1 MKKKTI
7 DMTNGSIVKS
17 LILFSLPLLV
27 SSIIQQMYNTV
38 DLLFVGNILGTS
50 SAAAVGAGSMLIT
63 CLIGLFS
70 GMAVGTNV
78 VLAKFFGSSDNEN
91 LKKGIHTAIS
101 IAFAGGIIITI
112 IGISGAPYFLK
123 LMNTPNNIMNDAVSY
138 IRIYFISIT
147 SMILYNMCSGII
159 RAGGNSK
166 IPMMAQFI
174 GGIINIFA
182 NILFLYIFNFGI
194 KGSAVATLF
203 SQTVSAIIVILY
215 LVKQKGEFHFDF
227 RSLKI
232 HKDVMKKI
240 IIIGVPA
247 GIQALVISLSNVTV
261 QSYINSL
268 DVYSITAFV
277 CYTKIELLIYYPI
290 VAIGQAVMT
299 FTGQNMGAKKIDRMK
314 KGAYISIA
322 LGMTIVFILSMS
334 LLKSGSFWFG
344 LFDSDINV
352 ISKGL
357 DIISVTFP
365 FYIVYVIMEVLSS
378 AIRGTGKSIP
388 PMIIILSNVCILRIL
403 LLYLIVPHVYNVKGI
418 AVVYPITWISSAICL
433 LVYYIFFNKIN
444 Q

>member
-1 MKKKTI
+1 MKKKTL

-17 LILFSLPLLV
+17 LILFSLPLLI

-78 VLAKFFGSSDNEN
+78 VLARFFGSGDNEN

-101 IAFAGGIIITI
+101 IAFVGGIIITI
-112 IGISGAPYFLK
+112 IGISGAPYFLR
-123 LMNTPNNIMNDAVSY
+123 LMNTPHNIMNDAISY

-147 SMILYNMCSGII
+147 PMILYNICSGII

-166 IPMMAQFI
+166 IPMIAQFI
-174 GGIINIFA
+174 GGIINILA
-182 NILFLYIFNFGI
+182 NILLLYIFNLGI

-203 SQTVSAIIVILY
+203 SQTVSALIVLLY
-215 LVKQKGEFHFDF
+215 LAKQNGEFHFVF

-247 GIQALVISLSNVTV
+247 GIQSLVISLSNVTV

-268 DVYSITAFV
+268 DVYSIAAFV

-290 VAIGQAVMT
+290 VAMGQAVMT
-299 FTGQNMGAKKIDRMK
+299 FTGQNMGAQKIDRMK
-314 KGAYISIA
+314 KGTYISIA
-322 LGMTIVFILSMS
+322 SGMTIVFILSMI
-334 LLKSGSFWFG
+334 LLKSGAFWFG

-352 ISKGL
+352 ISKGI

-378 AIRGTGKSIP
+378 AIRGAGKSIP

-403 LLYLIVPHVYNVKGI
+403 LLYFIVPHVYSVKGI
-418 AVVYPITWISSAICL
+418 AIVYPITWISSAICIFL
-433 LVYYIFFNKIN
+433 YYLSFMRKIA
-444 Q
+444 

>member
-203 SQTVSAIIVILY
+203 SQTVSAIIVLLY